1 MLYHIRPRFFGAF
14 RAGVRLLEVEFRELG
29 VALSERHLAVGR
41 PYPNKAY
48 RVGYRRGGKRH
59 IDGILIEADRR
70 DAFHYR
76 AAWSIDGCRIEHRV
90 TYEIADR
97 EFDFVS
103 DDMTMWL
110 GTMDGWRHRGTPWS
124 PERNDAPVNV
134 EPVMELFEP
143 HWKNAIDSKSGG
155 DGFVLLREQVFSMPT
170 IERER
175 LTRPPM
181 NDRLPRLEDVFVGKQ
196 PRCRQARGAVCG

>member
-1 MLYHIRPRFFGAF
+1 MLYRIRPRFFGAF
-14 RAGVRLLEVEFRELG
+14 RAKVRLLEVEFRELG
-29 VALSERHLAVGR
+29 VALCEPGLAVGR

-59 IDGILIEADRR
+59 IDGLLIEAERR

-76 AAWSIDGCRIEHRV
+76 ALWQINGCRIEHRV

-110 GTMDGWRHRGTPWS
+110 GTMDGWKHRGNPW
-124 PERNDAPVNV
+124 RDRDDAPMNV
-134 EPVMELFEP
+134 EPVMEFFEP
-143 HWKNAIDSKSGG
+143 NRKNAVDYKIPGG
-155 DGFVLLREQVFSMPT
+155 EFVVLREQVFSMPT

-175 LTRPPM
+175 LLRPPI
-181 NDRLPRLEDVFVGKQ
+181 NDRLPGLDDVFVGKQ
-196 PRCRQARGAVCG
+196 ARCRQARGAVCG